1 MNVPQDHDPRPV
13 IEASDVWFAYPST
26 QFALKGV
33 SLVVE
38 PGVVCMLLGPSGSG
52 KSTLLKTIKG
62 ILHPHRGRITVF
74 DLDVSR
80 GWNKQVRRTLGC
92 RVAYIPQ
99 HLGLVK
105 NLTVMENALMGVLG
119 RMGTL
124 ASLIK
129 AFSQSDMHEAAHILE
144 QLGICHKAD
153 EKVYS
158 LSGGE
163 RQRVAIARA
172 LMQRPHLVL
181 ADEFVSQLDPVTT
194 REIMTL
200 VTKAAHAGVTFVIS
214 SHEVEVVAEYGDR
227 AVFLRQGQKIH
238 EGPARE
244 ITLAVT
250 TQLMGAA

>member
-1 MNVPQDHDPRPV
+1 MNAPQDPDLRPV
-13 IEASDVWFAYPST
+13 IEANDVWFAYPGA
-26 QFALKGV
+26 QFALQGV
-33 SLVVE
+33 GLAVE
-38 PGVVCMLLGPSGSG
+38 SGVICMLLGPSGSG

-62 ILHPHRGRITVF
+62 ILRPQRGQISVLG
-74 DLDVSR
+74 LDVSR
-80 GWNKQVRRTLGC
+80 GWHRQVRRSLGC

-105 NLTVMENALMGVLG
+105 NLTVMENALMGTLG

-129 AFSQSDMHEAAHILE
+129 AFSQSDRREALDTLE
-144 QLGICHKAD
+144 QLGIRHKAD
-153 EKVYS
+153 EKVHS

-172 LMQRPHLVL
+172 FMQRPQLVL

-194 REIMTL
+194 RDIMTL
-200 VTKAAHAGVTFVIS
+200 VTKAAQAGVTFVIT
-214 SHEVEVVAEYGDR
+214 SHEVDVVAEYGGR
-227 AVFLRQGQKIH
+227 AVFLRQGRKIH

-244 ITLAVT
+244 VTLAAT
-250 TQLMGAA
+250 AQLMGAA